1 MSSFKSALAVVVC
14 WLLIFSPALAELQA
28 AGQHAGQINAMIP
41 SATKNSQP
49 AKVQEELQW
58 NDLLQTQHTGRVR
71 AGLADGSIISLGS
84 DSELRI
90 VQHDAASQQTSLE
103 MNYGKVRSQVQKIA
117 TQGGKFEM
125 KTPNAVIGVIGT
137 DFYVAFENNATTV
150 ICYEGT
156 LSVTP
161 LGSASAMGNTG
172 QAAGNSVTVGPG
184 QMVVVTTEIPPSG
197 FHVSQVPPSAAQNGI
212 LATNIPE
219 KGGPAPPPHNGH
231 VWTWVGIGAAVGVGL
246 GLGLY
251 YGTQTPGTPACNPNQ
266 PAKGCPGR

>member
-1 MSSFKSALAVVVC
+1 MSSLKSLLAIVLC
-14 WLLIFSPALAELQA
+14 CLLVFWPALTEAQP
-28 AGQHAGQINAMIP
+28 AGQRAGQINAMIP
-41 SATKNSQP
+41 AATRNSQP

-71 AGLADGSIISLGS
+71 AGLADGSILSLGS

-103 MNYGKVRSQVQKIA
+103 LNYGKVRNQVQKIT
-117 TQGGKFEM
+117 TQGGKYEL

-137 DFYVAFENNATTV
+137 DFYAAFENGATTV
-150 ICYEGT
+150 ICYEGQ

-161 LGSASAMGNTG
+161 LGSAHAQTNTG
-172 QAAGNSVTVGPG
+172 QTSANSVTVGPG

-219 KGGPAPPPHNGH
+219 KEGAPPVHTGH
-231 VWTWVGIGAAVGVGL
+231 VWTWVGIATAVGVGM
-246 GLGLY
+246 GLGIY
-251 YGTQTPGTPACNPNQ
+251 YGAHTASGPACNPNIV
-266 PAKGCPGR
+266 AAGCPGR

>member
-1 MSSFKSALAVVVC
+1 
-14 WLLIFSPALAELQA
+14 
-28 AGQHAGQINAMIP
+28 
-41 SATKNSQP
+41 
-49 AKVQEELQW
+49 
-58 NDLLQTQHTGRVR
+58 
-71 AGLADGSIISLGS
+71 
-84 DSELRI
+84 
-90 VQHDAASQQTSLE
+90 
-103 MNYGKVRSQVQKIA
+103 VRSQVQKIT

-137 DFYVAFENNATTV
+137 DFYAAFENNATTV

-161 LGSASAMGNTG
+161 LGSARAMGNTG

-197 FHVSQVPPSAAQNGI
+197 FHVSQAPPSALQNGI

-219 KGGPAPPPHNGH
+219 KEGAPPPHPSH

-246 GLGLY
+246 GLGIY
-251 YGTQTPGTPACNPNQ
+251 YGTRSSATPACNPNIVGVKPCQ
-266 PAKGCPGR
+266 